1 MNEATAFN
9 PALLDA
15 SNSLRE
21 RARALRLWIIR
32 CDAEGRVLPDPG
44 EARTTEERLLASLL
58 TSGYVRHHLR
68 DAGSRWATQDM
79 AEPVELIQGVWAIPI
94 PEMHRRKRVGY
105 CVAFALTPEA
115 LEGEQFQAA
124 CQSARLDAQAT
135 REACE
140 AYATHR
146 PMEIARLAL
155 LLNWSYAE
163 RQEME
168 AQEASIIELSGQ
180 LAESYEEISLLY
192 TLGGAM
198 RELVRPGKFIQ
209 LMCEQLRET
218 LGFAWIAVR
227 FLSTGKRVGQ
237 LAGMCQVSGHVALER
252 QELARAIDAVL
263 ERMDDATPFV
273 VEPGDRAAGG
283 RFEAEAL
290 VQPLMRDGALIGA
303 IVAGEKRVDSAGV
316 SSIDMKLLDAASAYL
331 LVLIENTAL
340 YDEQRAMFLGTLE
353 ALTAAIDAKDPYT
366 RGHSQR
372 VAHLSMRLAMAMGL
386 DEHTVE
392 RLRIAGLVHDIGK
405 IGVPEAVLQK
415 PGRLTDEEFRLIKL
429 HPEIGQRILKDIP
442 QMEDVLPAVLHH
454 HERWDGGGYPE
465 GLKREQIPLYARVVA
480 LADAFDAMR
489 STRTYRKSKRRS
501 DVLDEIRR
509 NAGVQFDPDLVDV
522 FLKLDFSRYEEM
534 IRRHLNAV
542 EDALSVQGKAA

>member
-1 MNEATAFN
+1 MSAPTFN

-21 RARALRLWIIR
+21 RARALRLWIVR
-32 CDAEGRVLPDPG
+32 CDAEGRMLPEPG

-58 TSGYVRHHLR
+58 TSGFVRNQLR
-68 DAGSRWATQDM
+68 RAGATWAEQDM
-79 AEPVELIQGVWAIPI
+79 AEPAELVQGVWAIPI
-94 PEMHRRKRVGY
+94 PETHRRKRVGY
-105 CVAFALTPEA
+105 CVAFALTPQA

-135 REACE
+135 RDACA

-146 PMEIARLAL
+146 PEEIARLAL

-163 RQEME
+163 RQELE

-198 RELVRPGKFIQ
+198 RELVRPSKFIQ

-218 LGFAWIAVR
+218 LGFSWIAVR
-227 FLSTGKRVGQ
+227 FLPGGRRVGQ
-237 LAGMCQVSGHVALER
+237 LAGLCQVSGPASLDEQALAEAVDAA
-252 QELARAIDAVL
+252 LAN
-263 ERMDDATPFV
+263 MDDATPFV
-273 VEPGDRAAGG
+273 VEPGEEGFTKGLA
-283 RFEAEAL
+283 AEAL

-303 IVAGEKRVDSAGV
+303 IVAGAKRQDSAGV

-386 DEHTVE
+386 DEQTVE

-415 PGRLTDEEFRLIKL
+415 PGRLTDEEFGLIKL

-442 QMEDVLPAVLHH
+442 QLEDILPAVLHH
-454 HERWDGGGYPE
+454 HERWDGGGYPL
-465 GLKREQIPLYARVVA
+465 GLKGEQIPLYARVVA

-489 STRTYRKSKRRS
+489 STRTYRQSKQRS
-501 DVLDEIRR
+501 AVLEEIRR
-509 NAGVQFDPDLVDV
+509 NAGSQFDPQLAQI

-534 IRRHLNAV
+534 IRKHLI
-542 EDALSVQGKAA
+542 DADRETDARGKAA